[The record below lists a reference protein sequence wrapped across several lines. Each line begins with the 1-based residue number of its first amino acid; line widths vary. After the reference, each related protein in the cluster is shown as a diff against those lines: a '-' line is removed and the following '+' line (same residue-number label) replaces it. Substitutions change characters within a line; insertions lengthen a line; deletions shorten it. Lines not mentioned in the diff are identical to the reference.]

1 MDAPRRSLILKA
13 ADRLLRHYGP
23 AKTTIADVAK
33 EAGVGVGSVYL
44 EFPSKEAIVEE
55 LSRTRYR
62 AVLDAMAAA
71 ARAEEARDTCCER
84 VAKVFDA
91 RLAAFYGLLD
101 EGTHACDLVRCTTG
115 PPSNTPKG
123 PPAAA
128 VKAAADAFF
137 AEELGLITELLRS
150 GSAAGETCADDPE
163 GAARAV
169 LAAYTSFS
177 VPAILGRDREVVR
190 RELALVHKLV
200 RFGLAK
206 R

>member
-23 AKTTIADVAK
+23 TKTTIADVAK

-62 AVLDAMAAA
+62 AVLDAMTAA
-71 ARAEEARDTCCER
+71 ARAEEPCCDR

-115 PPSNTPKG
+115 PTSNTPKG

-137 AEELGLITELLRS
+137 AEELALITDLLRS

-177 VPAILGRDREVVR
+177 VPAIFSRDREAVR
-190 RELALVHKLV
+190 RDIALVHKLV